1 MIPLPAAYVPYC
13 SSDCYTGTR
22 NASALTHDFTFHGKY
37 IIEAVI
43 ADLLINTWMY
53 EAQEVFA
60 LDIIMIV
67 MVVQW

>member
-1 MIPLPAAYVPYC
+1 MPYC

-60 LDIIMIV
+60 L
-67 MVVQW
+67 Q